1 MYGTVS
7 EENSLHDTAMHF
19 RDHPMHKPLCL
30 GVREGFL
37 IILLVEAINPMV
49 WLHVIYT
56 LFRRLASLKNIP
68 LVASGTLSTFFQ
80 LILITHWK

>member
-1 MYGTVS
+1 MYDTVS

-37 IILLVEAINPMV
+37 IILLIEAINPMV
-49 WLHVIYT
+49 
-56 LFRRLASLKNIP
+56 
-68 LVASGTLSTFFQ
+68 
-80 LILITHWK
+80 